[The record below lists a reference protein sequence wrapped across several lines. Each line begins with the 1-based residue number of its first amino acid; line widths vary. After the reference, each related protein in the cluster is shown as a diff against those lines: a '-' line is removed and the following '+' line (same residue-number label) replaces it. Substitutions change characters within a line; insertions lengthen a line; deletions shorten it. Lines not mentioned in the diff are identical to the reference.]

1 MEQESRDVF
10 MMKICLEF
18 CKNEKIR
25 DKVWAADINEAT
37 FKSDDWN
44 KKSVGMRRQAG
55 DTLKF
60 PRYHSNCLSRL
71 FVGITG
77 IDNL

>member
-1 MEQESRDVF
+1 
-10 MMKICLEF
+10 MMMICLEF
-18 CKNEKIR
+18 GKNEKIR
-25 DKVWAADINEAT
+25 DKVCAADINEAT
-37 FKSDDWN
+37 LKSDDLR

-60 PRYHSNCLSRL
+60 PRYYSNCLSRL
-71 FVGITG
+71 FAGITG